1 MSTLG
6 DRFFQAWKTRSAP
19 TPPSTFLDSARRW
32 TPARPCNS
40 RPSHTQATDTRA
52 PWDHPLAI
60 PPTLPPTAA
69 PDLNPWYVSIRLFLR
84 SPSTTI
90 LFDPQPRQNGRYSRV
105 PSQGG
110 GSGTHN
116 VFSPEYDDPANCAPE
131 EDQYGSQYGQYG
143 APYDHYGSRGS
154 VGRRSVGSARNIPV
168 SGSPE
173 PPPPPPRNHDQNNS
187 SFNDSKESNEISEA
201 ECDRDQLV
209 NRNYGGQYKDPVIEP
224 GDRSGTN
231 RRTSP
236 SLSLAPP
243 RGMELPVSPRE
254 QREAREAAFRSGS
267 PFAPLLV
274 L

>member
-6 DRFFQAWKTRSAP
+6 DYFFQAWKTRSAP

-32 TPARPCNS
+32 TPARRCNS
-40 RPSHTQATDTRA
+40 RPSRTQATDTLA
-52 PWDHPLAI
+52 PWDRPLD
-60 PPTLPPTAA
+60 TLRTPPPTAA
-69 PDLNPWYVSIRLFLR
+69 PDLNPWYI
-84 SPSTTI
+84 STHPWIVPLSTI
-90 LFDPQPRQNGRYSRV
+90 PINHRTIFFDPQPRQNGRYSRV

-209 NRNYGGQYKDPVIEP
+209 NRNYGGQYKEAEV
-224 GDRSGTN
+224 DRAGGSERDGSLPLVA
-231 RRTSP
+231 RKRGF
-236 SLSLAPP
+236 SLSRL
-243 RGMELPVSPRE
+243 
-254 QREAREAAFRSGS
+254 REAAFRPGS
-267 PFAPLLV
+267 PSLSRPCSFFKR
-274 L
+274 

>member
-1 MSTLG
+1 MNLQSDDNLLI
-6 DRFFQAWKTRSAP
+6 RFFS
-19 TPPSTFLDSARRW
+19 
-32 TPARPCNS
+32 
-40 RPSHTQATDTRA
+40 
-52 PWDHPLAI
+52 
-60 PPTLPPTAA
+60 
-69 PDLNPWYVSIRLFLR
+69 
-84 SPSTTI
+84 
-90 LFDPQPRQNGRYSRV
+90 QPRQNGRYSRV

-209 NRNYGGQYKDPVIEP
+209 NRNYGGQYKEPWSTREP
-224 GDRSGTN
+224 GRERIAKRVSRCNGWVVGEND
-231 RRTSP
+231 P
-236 SLSLAPP
+236 SNKLPSSRVDATVVSSVSLW
-243 RGMELPVSPRE
+243 VSYRC
-254 QREAREAAFRSGS
+254 S
-267 PFAPLLV
+267 PFTQ
-274 L
+274 